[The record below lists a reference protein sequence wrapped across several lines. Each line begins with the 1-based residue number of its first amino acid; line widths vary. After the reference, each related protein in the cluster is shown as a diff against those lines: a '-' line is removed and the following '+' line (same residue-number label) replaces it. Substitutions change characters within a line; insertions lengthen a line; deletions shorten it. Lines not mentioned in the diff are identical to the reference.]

1 MRTQG
6 TRVCLVDDHALFAE
20 SLQIALELEGH
31 EVRRIP
37 LPKDLHN
44 ASTLLPSVL
53 RSKPNV
59 LLLDL
64 DLGNADG
71 SALIEPA
78 TRAGTAVV
86 VVTGST
92 DRARWGLC
100 MRYGARK
107 VLPKI
112 GPLNDILATIRRI
125 SEGRTVTTAE
135 ERDELVR
142 FWQDE
147 RKEVQEL
154 QDRLG
159 RLTPRES
166 EVLGMLM
173 EGHQVRDIASRSTV
187 SEATVR
193 TQVKSILSKLEV
205 TSQLAAVG
213 LAHHATWH
221 APRSS

>member
-6 TRVCLVDDHALFAE
+6 VRVCLVDDHALFAE

-31 EVRRIP
+31 EVRRVP
-37 LPKDLHN
+37 LPKDLHTV
-44 ASTLLPSVL
+44 SSLVPSVL
-53 RSKPNV
+53 RYKPGV

-71 SALIEPA
+71 SGMIEPA
-78 TRAGTAVV
+78 TRAGIAVV

-107 VLPKI
+107 VLPKT

-125 SEGRTVTTAE
+125 SEGRTVTTPE

-147 RKEVQEL
+147 RREVQEL
-154 QDRLG
+154 QERLA
-159 RLTPRES
+159 RLTHRES
-166 EVLGMLM
+166 QVLGMLM
-173 EGHQVRDIASRSTV
+173 EGNQVRDIATHSTV

-213 LAHHATWH
+213 LAHHANWN
-221 APRSS
+221 APRS

>member
-1 MRTQG
+1 MRVQG
-6 TRVCLVDDHALFAE
+6 ARICVIEDQALIAE
-20 SLQIALELEGH
+20 SLQFALELEGH
-31 EVRRIP
+31 DIQRVP
-37 LPKDLHN
+37 VPKDLHS
-44 ASTLLPSVL
+44 ATTLLPTVL
-53 RSKPNV
+53 RIKPDI

-78 TRAGTAVV
+78 ARSGANVI

-92 DRARWGLC
+92 DRARWGQC

-107 VLPKI
+107 VLPKTA
-112 GPLNDILATIRRI
+112 PLNDILATIRRI
-125 SEGRTVTTAE
+125 SEGRSVTTAE

-147 RKEVQEL
+147 RKAVQQLRE
-154 QDRLG
+154 RLG
-159 RLTPRES
+159 RLTAREA

-173 EGHQVRDIASRSTV
+173 EGHQVRDIASHSTV

-205 TSQLAAVG
+205 NSQLAAVG
-213 LAHHATWH
+213 LAHHAGWTGPH
-221 APRSS
+221 AS

>member
-1 MRTQG
+1 MRQG
-6 TRVCLVDDHALFAE
+6 SRVCIVDDHALFAE
-20 SLQIALELEGH
+20 SLEIALRLEGH
-31 EVRRIP
+31 EVRRLP
-37 LPKDLHN
+37 LPKDLH
-44 ASTLLPSVL
+44 AAATLLPQVQ
-53 RSKPNV
+53 RYKPDIM
-59 LLLDL
+59 LLDL

-71 SALIEPA
+71 STLIEPA
-78 TRAGTAVV
+78 TKSGTAVV

-107 VLPKI
+107 VLPKT

-125 SEGRTVTTAE
+125 SEGRTVTTQE

-147 RKEVQEL
+147 RKEVREL
-154 QDRLG
+154 GERLS
-159 RLTPRES
+159 RLTQRES
-166 EVLGMLM
+166 QVLGMLM
-173 EGHQVRDIASRSTV
+173 EGLQVRDIAVHSTV

-213 LAHHATWH
+213 LAHHAGWH
-221 APRSS
+221 APQQS